1 MNTLEQCQTLTDLYN
16 RCVRLHGQ
24 KEGFRYYDH
33 QQERWVSV
41 SWQEF
46 DHLVQRWR
54 RAFARQGLKR
64 GDCVS
69 MLLVNC
75 LDAVAFDTAAL
86 ANALVPVPLHSIDT
100 PENSSYILSDSRC
113 KFLVTS
119 ARARWNA
126 LLNASENDLSCI
138 KQVVFTGDEDEG
150 ISGSIPYIG
159 LNRWLEQGDT
169 FTEELPEG
177 PQKNDLAAIV
187 YTSGTTGRPKGV
199 MLTHDAILW
208 NTKDTAQAI
217 EPVADDIYL
226 SFLPLSHTFERT
238 ATLYCS
244 MLCGSSLAFSRG
256 AMMISEDLKDVRPTM
271 FCTVPRVL
279 EQIYVK
285 LTAAVIKQGESHVTM
300 LRNCIAQGWRD
311 FCSNND
317 LLLETNGLPALDSLY
332 QSLYTPSYQAMVQ
345 EVFGGR
351 VHDIICGGAAL
362 NQTVGKFFCALG
374 INIRQGY
381 GLTEHCPIISVSR
394 KTGNHLATVGEP
406 VAHCQVRCG
415 ENNELQVF
423 GPSMMKGYLNKPKE
437 TQEAFTEDGWL
448 RTGDQADLSDGG
460 RIRITGRIKE
470 IIVTSTGEKISPVDL
485 EFAIQEDPLFEQ
497 VMAVG
502 ESRPYITALAV
513 VNTDQFAEL
522 CAELGLDPDDPD
534 IALNRNVRARVVKR
548 IRNAARHFPQYG
560 VPRNVYVLKEHW
572 TAENGLLTST
582 MKMRRRQIL
591 HRFQHEIETLYE
603 TTNKR

>member
-1 MNTLEQCQTLTDLYN
+1 MNTLEQCQTLTDLFN
-16 RCVRLHGQ
+16 RCVRLYGQ
-24 KEGFRYYDH
+24 KEGFRYFDHH
-33 QQERWVSV
+33 QQQWLSV
-41 SWQEF
+41 SWAEF
-46 DHLVQRWR
+46 DRLVLRWR
-54 RAFARQGLKR
+54 RAFAQQGLKR
-64 GDCVS
+64 GDRVS

-75 LDAVAFDTAAL
+75 LDAIAFDTAAL

-100 PENSSYILSDSRC
+100 PENSSYILSDSGC

-126 LLNASENDLSCI
+126 LVNASENDLSGI
-138 KQVVFTGDEDEG
+138 EQVVFTGDDEEG
-150 ISGSIPYIG
+150 MTGNTPYTS
-159 LNRWLEQGDT
+159 LSRWLEKGEALTGQLPQGPTPD
-169 FTEELPEG
+169 
-177 PQKNDLAAIV
+177 DLAAIV

-199 MLTHDAILW
+199 MLTHQAIVY
-208 NTKDTAQAI
+208 NTKDTAAVLGATDQD
-217 EPVADDIYL
+217 VFL

-238 ATLYCS
+238 ATLYSS
-244 MLCGSSLAFSRG
+244 MLTGASMAMSRG
-256 AMMISEDLKDVRPTM
+256 AMMILDDLQEVKPTM

-285 LTAAVIKQGESHVTM
+285 LTGSVIKQGESSLTQ
-300 LRNCIAQGWRD
+300 LRNTVAQGWRD
-311 FCSNND
+311 FCSAND
-317 LLLETNGLPALDSLY
+317 LPLEQNGLPALDEVYRALY
-332 QSLYTPSYQAMVQ
+332 APQYRQWVQ
-345 EVFGGR
+345 EIFGGR

-374 INIRQGY
+374 VNIRQGY
-381 GLTEHCPIISVSR
+381 GLTEHCPIISISR
-394 KTGNHLATVGEP
+394 ATGNHLATVGEP
-406 VAHCQVRCG
+406 VAHCQVRLG
-415 ENNELQVF
+415 ENDELQVF

-437 TQEAFTEDGWL
+437 TREAFTADGWL

-502 ESRPYITALAV
+502 ESRPFITALAV
-513 VNTDQFAEL
+513 VNEAQFAAL
-522 CAELGLDPDDPD
+522 CAELHLDPKDPE

-560 VPRNVYVLKEHW
+560 VPRNVYVLHEHW
-572 TAENGLLTST
+572 TSENGLLTST

-591 HRFQHEIETLYE
+591 QRFAQEIETLYE
-603 TTNKR
+603 TANKR